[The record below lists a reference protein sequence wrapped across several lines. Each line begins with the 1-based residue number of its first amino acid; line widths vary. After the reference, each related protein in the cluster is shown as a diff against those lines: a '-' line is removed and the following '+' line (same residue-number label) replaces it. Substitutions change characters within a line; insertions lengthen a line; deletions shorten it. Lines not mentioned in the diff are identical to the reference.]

1 MKSVLF
7 INTPIKT
14 VVLTAISFLF
24 MYGQAN
30 AQACCSGGVPLGGSL
45 GLGTADAQSIQ
56 FLMTYD
62 RNVLRD
68 LMDQRE
74 LLVDDTR
81 ERMTHSLLNEIN
93 YGIGE
98 KWSIATVI
106 PIIRQERKIKNEFS
120 DQTEFTVGQGLGD
133 IMFLIKYSVLS
144 SSLEQKW
151 QWITGVGP
159 KMPTG
164 RSDLRNNNGFTMAAD
179 MQPGSGSWDL
189 MLWNF
194 IQKDGF
200 LSPNLSWLLIST
212 YQLNGANDS
221 YNNSQTYQ
229 FGNTLQI
236 TSGFNFNFFASWP
249 IDAFLFG
256 RFRHQPPDLIDDR
269 PFPGSGGVW
278 ASVVPGI
285 NINISPNLSFRSS
298 VQLPVY
304 RSLEGAQLT
313 TTYRTSFSLFY
324 NLKLNKSKTLKFDE
338 L

>member
-1 MKSVLF
+1 MSVNIEVKILVVAALSLLL
-7 INTPIKT
+7 INN
-14 VVLTAISFLF
+14 
-24 MYGQAN
+24 QAN

-98 KWSIATVI
+98 KWSVAAVI
-106 PIIRQERKIKNEFS
+106 PIIRQERKIRNEFS

-133 IMFLIKYSVLS
+133 IMFLIKYNVLS
-144 SSLEQKW
+144 SSLDQKW
-151 QWITGVGP
+151 QWITGVGT
-159 KMPTG
+159 KIPTG

-194 IQKDGF
+194 IQKDRF
-200 LSPNLSWLLIST
+200 LSPNLSWLMIST
-212 YQLNGANDS
+212 YQLNGKNNS
-221 YNNSQTYQ
+221 YNTTQTYQ

-249 IDAFLFG
+249 IDTFLFG

-278 ASVVPGI
+278 TSIVPGI

-313 TTYRTSFSLFY
+313 TTYRTSLSLFY
-324 NLKLNKSKTLKFDE
+324 NFNLKNEKKLKFNE